1 MTDYYDKIKDSQG
14 LFGKIAG
21 MIPGFNGYLDR
32 EQRREADKM
41 LRDNIANRYSEQ
53 LGRISDL
60 QVQLLSSGGI
70 DYIDDLQDA
79 ATRLQ
84 RFIDTVKTAAHGYAG
99 LFDAIKVNE
108 PELIKLY
115 QFDLAMLENV
125 SKVAAAVDNV
135 ESSIGGDGLP
145 AALRHLSSVIG
156 EANTTYERRKE
167 VLATQ

>member
-21 MIPGFNGYLDR
+21 MIPGFNDYMDR

-53 LGRISDL
+53 LSRISDL
-60 QVQLLSSGGI
+60 QVQLLTSGGI
-70 DYIDDLQDA
+70 DFVDDLQDA

-84 RFIDTVKTAAHGYAG
+84 RFIDTVKTAAMGYAG

-108 PELIKLY
+108 AELQKLY
-115 QFDLAMLENV
+115 NFDLSLLEYA

-135 ESSIGGDGLP
+135 ETSIGGDGL
-145 AALRHLSSVIG
+145 AAAMRHLSSVIG

-167 VLATQ
+167 VLATK